1 MQFYL
6 MIQSKQIPRDE
17 SFFQLFDNKPFID
30 SSSLSIKQLH
40 QSTESNPTVS
50 AGEADLN
57 EVDDGQKM

>member
-1 MQFYL
+1 MNL
-6 MIQSKQIPRDE
+6 
-17 SFFQLFDNKPFID
+17 FFKDLFDNKPFID